1 MVVRPAGAITRTFGV
16 GNPSTAW
23 EDGADGLFGRA
34 RELVNLQAAID
45 EAAAGR
51 PAIVLLVGE
60 AGIGK
65 TRLADRAAVLARD
78 SGMRVLRGEGDAAAR
93 GPMELW
99 RGVFR
104 ALRMVPTSDPSLPA
118 QERRW
123 EQLESLGVALLDLAD
138 DRLTVG

>member
-16 GNPSTAW
+16 GNPSTEW

-34 RELVNLQAAID
+34 RELVNLQ
-45 EAAAGR
+45 
-51 PAIVLLVGE
+51 

-123 EQLESLGVALLDLAD
+123 EQLESLVDALQASAPAAVFLED
-138 DRLTVG
+138 